1 MTSLHPL
8 LVFLHV
14 LSVSAWI
21 AAALWVAG
29 DVKRTLGLGRP
40 HLDALAARIR
50 PALGLD
56 AVAGIATIVTGSLL
70 VWEEGLGM
78 PRLGITAGI
87 VLALLRLGILAA
99 MRRAWRGLLARIQA
113 GEAVAAGDPA
123 ARRMSMLSGIAH
135 TMWLLALA
143 GMVFPV

>member
-1 MTSLHPL
+1 MPMLHSL

-14 LSVSAWI
+14 LAISTWI
-21 AAALWVAG
+21 GAAIWVAG
-29 DVKRTLGLGRP
+29 DVKRALAMGKP
-40 HLDALAARIR
+40 HVDVLAARIR

-56 AVAGIATIVTGSLL
+56 AAAGVATIVTGALL
-70 VWEEGLGM
+70 MWEEGMGH

-87 VLALLRLGILAA
+87 VLALVRLGLLAA
-99 MRRAWRGLLARIQA
+99 VLRAWRGILARIQA
-113 GEAVAAGDPA
+113 GEAVSATDAA

-143 GMVFPV
+143 GMVFPI